1 MSIFWLNILEVII
14 NCQNFTGMELFEVIR
29 LLGISIYLYDLRII
43 NCKWYKVLYFL
54 NDFMHGIPSY

>member
-43 NCKWYKVLYFL
+43 NCK
-54 NDFMHGIPSY
+54 